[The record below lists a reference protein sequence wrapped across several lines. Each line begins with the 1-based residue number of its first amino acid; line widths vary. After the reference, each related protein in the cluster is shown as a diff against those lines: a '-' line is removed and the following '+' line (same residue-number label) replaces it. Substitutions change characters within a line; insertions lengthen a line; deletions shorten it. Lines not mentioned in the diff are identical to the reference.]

1 MLKCTLLQM
10 SSNYGSRIQ
19 HPTLCLFIIKYKVEF
34 YTVVT
39 QKRFSL
45 GLKFL
50 RETSWGH
57 EGLGLDPIVLVGME
71 E

>member
-1 MLKCTLLQM
+1 M
-10 SSNYGSRIQ
+10 
-19 HPTLCLFIIKYKVEF
+19 PIIRYKVEF

-39 QKRFSL
+39 QKRFSP
-45 GLKFL
+45 GLIFL

-57 EGLGLDPIVLVGME
+57 EELGLDLIVLVGVE